1 MLMEEIKMKQ
11 FVGIILAIFGTFII
25 IITVAVIFRFLGL
38 IIESYFLPKEQT
50 VQRNAF
56 EQTKSYVHGAIQD
69 IAKYY
74 EEYNKAK
81 NEIDRKV
88 IANIIK
94 QRFAEFDA
102 NNIHSSQLREW
113 FIKVRG
119 Y

>member
-1 MLMEEIKMKQ
+1 MNDVLKA
-11 FVGIILAIFGTFII
+11 ILALVGAVVLIGILFILGI
-25 IITVAVIFRFLGL
+25 VFRFINLKT
-38 IIESYFLPKEQT
+38 ESYFAPKEQT
-50 VQRNAF
+50 VQRNVF

-81 NEIDRKV
+81 SEDEKQV
-88 IANIIK
+88 IANVIK

-102 NNIHSSQLREW
+102 NNINSFQLRQW
-113 FIKVRG
+113 FINIRG